1 MRGARRVAVVLAVAV
16 GSGFALSGCGG
27 DDSAEAA
34 QALRR
39 RTAGEELK
47 IEGVPDDGALAGN
60 VAKLELSGA
69 GVRIVEPDGDTSGRT
84 GHYAV
89 FVDREPVAVGEEIP
103 QDDDGVHEITEDEVQ
118 LAGLA
123 AGAHDVKVVIAD
135 GRHRRM
141 GPAEADAELTVKAPT
156 LHASAADVESSKD
169 PVVVRVEVSG
179 VTLAPP
185 DGSTAATSG
194 HFAVFIDREPTAA
207 GAPVPTERGI
217 VSAATP
223 TVALDDLGRGEHELW
238 VVLVNGA
245 GVPFDPL
252 VADKV
257 TVEVG

>member
-1 MRGARRVAVVLAVAV
+1 MAVVLAVAV
-16 GSGFALSGCGG
+16 GSAFALSGCGG

-34 QALRR
+34 EALRR
-39 RTAGEELK
+39 RAAGEELK
-47 IEGVPDDGALAGN
+47 VEGVPDDGVLMGN
-60 VAKLELSGA
+60 TVELELSGA
-69 GVRIVEPDGDTSGRT
+69 GVEVVEPDGDTSGRT

-89 FVDREPVAVGEEIP
+89 FVDREPVAVGERVPE
-103 QDDDGVHEITEDEVQ
+103 DDDDVHEVTEDTVQ

-123 AGAHDVKVVIAD
+123 AGAHVVKVVIAD

-141 GPAEADAELTVKAPT
+141 GPAEAEAEFTVKAPT
-156 LHASAADVESSKD
+156 LQASAADVESSKD

-194 HFAVFIDREPTAA
+194 HYAVFIDREPTAA

-217 VSAATP
+217 VMAATP
-223 TVALDDLGRGEHELW
+223 TVALDDVGGGEHELW
-238 VVLVNGA
+238 VVLVDGA

-252 VADKV
+252 VADRV